1 MQQLG
6 SDKPL
11 MIVII
16 KMNFSVDSEE
26 NFVWTPRGNQSAQGA
41 TELRQLSCLL
51 IAAHL
56 QWSCPV
62 LSSQFSTRSH
72 IKSVAKR
79 LEKRMPSICLLHAT
93 MTETEQER
101 ERERDG
107 KRGSEK

>member
-1 MQQLG
+1 MYNRP
-6 SDKPL
+6 DKAL

-26 NFVWTPRGNQSAQGA
+26 NFVWTARGNQSAKRA

-62 LSSQFSTRSH
+62 LSSRLVH
-72 IKSVAKR
+72 ISKA
-79 LEKRMPSICLLHAT
+79 
-93 MTETEQER
+93 
-101 ERERDG
+101 
-107 KRGSEK
+107 